1 MAHAQDTQW
10 QEFYDID
17 GVAYGK
23 AAVLSRGLL
32 HLGIDYLQADLFNYT
47 MMKATWTN
55 NITLPPEADIITAFK
70 ARLVVEKSLEYQG
83 HRANKYPQV
92 TEQLDQL
99 YHDMKDGKL
108 GVGATTGS
116 WFVGISSVKSAHP
129 KPN

>member
-23 AAVLSRGLL
+23 AAVLTRGLL

-116 WFVGISSVKSAHP
+116 WYVGISSVKDAYP
-129 KPN
+129 KP

>member
-70 ARLVVEKSLEYQG
+70 ARLVVEKSLEYQDN
-83 HRANKYPQV
+83 RANSYPQV

-108 GVGATTGS
+108 GVGATSGS
-116 WFVGISSVKSAHP
+116 WYVGISSVKTSFP
-129 KPN
+129 KP

>member
-47 MMKATWTN
+47 MMKDTWTN
-55 NITLPPEADIITAFK
+55 NITLPTEADIITAFK
-70 ARLVVEKSLEYQG
+70 ERLVVEKSLEYQG
-83 HRANKYPQV
+83 HRANTYPQV

-116 WFVGISSVKSAHP
+116 WYVGISSVKDAYP
-129 KPN
+129 KS

>member
-23 AAVLSRGLL
+23 AAVLTRGLL

-55 NITLPPEADIITAFK
+55 NVTLPPESDIITAFK

-83 HRANKYPQV
+83 NRANAYPQV
-92 TEQLDQL
+92 TEQLRSTL
-99 YHDMKDGKL
+99 SRYERWK
-108 GVGATTGS
+108 TWS
-116 WFVGISSVKSAHP
+116 RCYNW
-129 KPN
+129 

>member
-116 WFVGISSVKSAHP
+116 WYVGISSVKDAYP
-129 KPN
+129 KP

>member
-23 AAVLSRGLL
+23 AAVLTRGLL

-47 MMKATWTN
+47 MMKSTWTN
-55 NITLPPEADIITAFK
+55 NITCPVEADIITAFK

-83 HRANKYPQV
+83 NRANSYPQV

-129 KPN
+129 KPS

>member
-47 MMKATWTN
+47 MMKDTWTN
-55 NITLPPEADIITAFK
+55 NITLPTEADIITAFK

-83 HRANKYPQV
+83 HRANTYPQV

-116 WFVGISSVKSAHP
+116 WYVDISSVKDAYP
-129 KPN
+129 KS

>member
-83 HRANKYPQV
+83 HRANTYPQV

-116 WFVGISSVKSAHP
+116 WYVGISSVKDAYP
-129 KPN
+129 KS

>member
-116 WFVGISSVKSAHP
+116 WYVGISSVKSAYP
-129 KPN
+129 KP

>member
-23 AAVLSRGLL
+23 AAVLTRGLL
-32 HLGIDYLQADLFNYT
+32 HLGIDYLQADIFNYT

-83 HRANKYPQV
+83 HRANTYPQV

-116 WFVGISSVKSAHP
+116 WYVGISSVKDAYP
-129 KPN
+129 KS

>member
-83 HRANKYPQV
+83 NRANSYPQV

-116 WFVGISSVKSAHP
+116 WYVGISSVKDAYP
-129 KPN
+129 KS

>member
-23 AAVLSRGLL
+23 AAVLTRGLL

-55 NITLPPEADIITAFK
+55 NVTLPPESDIITAFK

-83 HRANKYPQV
+83 NRANAYPQV

-116 WFVGISSVKSAHP
+116 WYVGISSVKDAYP
-129 KPN
+129 KS

>member
-55 NITLPPEADIITAFK
+55 NITLPPESDIITAFK

-83 HRANKYPQV
+83 HRANTYPQV

-116 WFVGISSVKSAHP
+116 WYVGISSVKDAYP
-129 KPN
+129 KS

>member
-23 AAVLSRGLL
+23 AAVLTRGLL

-55 NITLPPEADIITAFK
+55 NVTLPPEADIITAFK

-83 HRANKYPQV
+83 NRANAYPLV

-99 YHDMKDGKL
+99 YHDMTDGKL

-116 WFVGISSVKSAHP
+116 WYVGISSVKTAYP
-129 KPN
+129 KS

>member
-1 MAHAQDTQW
+1 MAHAQDTAY

-23 AAVLSRGLL
+23 AAVLTRGLL

-55 NITLPPEADIITAFK
+55 NITLPSEADIITAFK

-83 HRANKYPQV
+83 DRANTYPQV

-99 YHDMKDGKL
+99 YHDMTDGKL

-116 WFVGISSVKSAHP
+116 WYVGISSVKTAFP
-129 KPN
+129 KP

>member
-23 AAVLSRGLL
+23 AAVLTRGLL

-47 MMKATWTN
+47 MMKDTWTN
-55 NITLPPEADIITAFK
+55 NVTLPPEADIITAFK

-116 WFVGISSVKSAHP
+116 WYVGISSVKDAYP
-129 KPN
+129 KP

>member
-23 AAVLSRGLL
+23 AAVLTRGLL

-47 MMKATWTN
+47 MMKSTWTN
-55 NITLPPEADIITAFK
+55 NITCPAEADIITAFK
-70 ARLVVEKSLEYQG
+70 ARLVVEKSLENQG
-83 HRANKYPQV
+83 NRANSYPQV

-108 GVGATTGS
+108 GVGVTTGS
-116 WFVGISSVKSAHP
+116 WYVGISSVKTAYP
-129 KPN
+129 KP

>member
-55 NITLPPEADIITAFK
+55 NVTLPPEADIITAFK

-83 HRANKYPQV
+83 NRANAYPQV

-108 GVGATTGS
+108 GIGATTGS
-116 WFVGISSVKSAHP
+116 WYVGISSVKDAYP
-129 KPN
+129 KS

>member
-23 AAVLSRGLL
+23 AAVLTRGLL

-55 NITLPPEADIITAFK
+55 NVTLPPEADIITAFK

-116 WFVGISSVKSAHP
+116 WYVGISSVKDAYP
-129 KPN
+129 KP

>member
-23 AAVLSRGLL
+23 AAVLTRGLL

-83 HRANKYPQV
+83 DRANTYPQV

-99 YHDMKDGKL
+99 YHDITDGKL

-116 WFVGISSVKSAHP
+116 WYV
-129 KPN
+129 

>member
-23 AAVLSRGLL
+23 AAVLTRGLL
-32 HLGIDYLQADLFNYT
+32 HLGIDYLQADIFNYT

-83 HRANKYPQV
+83 HRANTYPQV

-99 YHDMKDGKL
+99 YHDMKDRKL

-116 WFVGISSVKSAHP
+116 WYVGISSVKDAYP
-129 KPN
+129 KS

>member
-23 AAVLSRGLL
+23 AAVLTRGLL

-55 NITLPPEADIITAFK
+55 NVTLPPESDIITAFK

-83 HRANKYPQV
+83 NRANAYPQV

-108 GVGATTGS
+108 GIGATTGS
-116 WFVGISSVKSAHP
+116 WYVGISSVKDAYP
-129 KPN
+129 KS

>member
-23 AAVLSRGLL
+23 AAVLTRGLL
-32 HLGIDYLQADLFNYT
+32 HLGIDYLQADIFNYT

-116 WFVGISSVKSAHP
+116 WYVGISSVKDAYP
-129 KPN
+129 KP

>member
-83 HRANKYPQV
+83 HSANTYPQV

-116 WFVGISSVKSAHP
+116 WYVGISSVKDAYP
-129 KPN
+129 KS

>member
-23 AAVLSRGLL
+23 AAVLTRGLL

-47 MMKATWTN
+47 MMKSTWTN
-55 NITLPPEADIITAFK
+55 NITCPAETDIITAFK

-83 HRANKYPQV
+83 DRANTYPQV

-99 YHDMKDGKL
+99 YHDIAAGKL

-116 WFVGISSVKSAHP
+116 WYVGISSIKALYP
-129 KPN
+129 KP

>member
-70 ARLVVEKSLEYQG
+70 ARLVVEKSLEYQDN
-83 HRANKYPQV
+83 RANSYPQV

-116 WFVGISSVKSAHP
+116 WYVGISSVKDAYP
-129 KPN
+129 KS

>member
-17 GVAYGK
+17 GVAYSK
-23 AAVLSRGLL
+23 AAVLTRGLL

-83 HRANKYPQV
+83 NRANSYPQV

-116 WFVGISSVKSAHP
+116 WYVGISSVKDAYP
-129 KPN
+129 KS

>member
-23 AAVLSRGLL
+23 AAVLTRGLL

-55 NITLPPEADIITAFK
+55 NVTLPPEADIITAFK

-83 HRANKYPQV
+83 NRANAYPLV

-116 WFVGISSVKSAHP
+116 WYVGISSVKDAYP
-129 KPN
+129 KS

>member
-23 AAVLSRGLL
+23 AAVLTRGLL

-55 NITLPPEADIITAFK
+55 NITLPPESDIITAFK

-83 HRANKYPQV
+83 HRANTYPQV

-99 YHDMKDGKL
+99 YHDMKEGKL

-116 WFVGISSVKSAHP
+116 WYVGISSVKDAYP
-129 KPN
+129 KS

>member
-23 AAVLSRGLL
+23 AAVLTRGLL
-32 HLGIDYLQADLFNYT
+32 HLGIDYLQADIFNYT

-83 HRANKYPQV
+83 NRANTYPQV

-108 GVGATTGS
+108 GIGATTGS
-116 WFVGISSVKSAHP
+116 WYVGITSVKTAYP
-129 KPN
+129 KP

>member
-47 MMKATWTN
+47 MMKDTWTN

-83 HRANKYPQV
+83 HRANTYPQV

-116 WFVGISSVKSAHP
+116 WYVGISSVKDAYP
-129 KPN
+129 KS

>member
-23 AAVLSRGLL
+23 AAVLTRGLL

-55 NITLPPEADIITAFK
+55 NVTLPPEADIITAFK
-70 ARLVVEKSLEYQG
+70 ARLVLEKSLEYQG
-83 HRANKYPQV
+83 NRANAYPQV

-116 WFVGISSVKSAHP
+116 WYVGISSVKDAYP
-129 KPN
+129 KS

>member
-55 NITLPPEADIITAFK
+55 NITLPPEAYIITAFK

-83 HRANKYPQV
+83 HRANTYPQV

-116 WFVGISSVKSAHP
+116 WYVGISSVKDAYP
-129 KPN
+129 KS

>member
-23 AAVLSRGLL
+23 AVVFTRGLT

-116 WFVGISSVKSAHP
+116 WFVGISSVKTSFP
-129 KPN
+129 KP